1 MYYFYWLPVGTDAR
15 VRSTPWVTLSIVLT
29 NVFVHGIFLASRGD
43 AATLYALAF
52 KAAQPSVGTAIA
64 SLFLHA
70 DFLHLLGNMVFLSVF
85 GPPLE
90 ARLGPLRFT
99 IAYLACGWLANLA
112 QAAAILAWW
121 PELASIP
128 IVGASGAISGL
139 MGLFL
144 VRLYFAR
151 LRFISVTMLFLQGI
165 AKPAAFSLPAIV
177 GIGLWLALTVSYQF
191 AGIASETA
199 YVAHL
204 SGAVFG
210 VIFGLAMGLTPEARL
225 ERHLAV
231 GSRYAEKGEWFAAL
245 GEYESYL
252 GKAPSDPEA
261 LAQAAR
267 LQRVTHQEGQS
278 AVRFREAIRQYL
290 LRSDARSACDLYEE
304 MRRLLGGD
312 AVLPASEQLRVARGF
327 EEMGRPSEASRAYE
341 AYGKW
346 YPDRHV
352 ATLAMLKS
360 ADIQRRVLNN
370 PGRARF
376 IYEELTRRTLPG
388 DVEAI
393 VRDRLAASERAVDRM
408 QRGAA

>member
-177 GIGLWLALTVSYQF
+177 GIGLWLALTVAYQF

-210 VIFGLAMGLTPEARL
+210 VIFGLAMGLAPEARL

>member
-210 VIFGLAMGLTPEARL
+210 VIFGLAMGLAPEARL